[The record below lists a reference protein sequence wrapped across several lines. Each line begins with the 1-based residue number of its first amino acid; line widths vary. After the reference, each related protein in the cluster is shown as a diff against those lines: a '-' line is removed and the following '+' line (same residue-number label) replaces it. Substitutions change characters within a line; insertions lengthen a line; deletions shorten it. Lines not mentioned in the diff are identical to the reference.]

1 VASEDLSGHHLLD
14 RHDNLGLDLLHRDI
28 ERLLGRTDE
37 PHDDRF
43 EIVSGAEFG
52 GTDESLDRATGEV
65 GHAGSRTDE
74 ERGGK
79 ALTVRRIRFRRCR
92 LRVVRISTV

>member
-52 GTDESLDRATGEV
+52 GTDESLDRATACSQSV
-65 GHAGSRTDE
+65 T
-74 ERGGK
+74 K
-79 ALTVRRIRFRRCR
+79 ATA
-92 LRVVRISTV
+92 TTGAD